1 MSTATTVFRCK
12 ECRKQ
17 FKGSEARAARE
28 ICRDC
33 EMPLD
38 LPEPPAPEANSS
50 PVRASSPVEFVEQ
63 YQNVKR
69 FANFVMFIAEMSFW
83 LTAVPLIF
91 AVISLSDKRFS
102 MAFTLTGVFVFSVV
116 ATTSWWLFGN
126 LVRMAVDAANN
137 LQRIADRE

>member
-1 MSTATTVFRCK
+1 
-12 ECRKQ
+12 
-17 FKGSEARAARE
+17 
-28 ICRDC
+28 
-33 EMPLD
+33 MPLD